1 MTDLVQK
8 LSGVRDLKRILETTV
23 KELGESFGADSCQ
36 IMLSN
41 PLDVNSTSICEYKV
55 PGDDD
60 EEDLTGLPTTTL
72 PLMLHGR
79 TLGAFSISRRREVQA
94 TEVNAIRGILGE
106 MSDIVR
112 HAQINDVV
120 QRDTFRE
127 TFLVEIGNLMAYSLG
142 IGDALFMV
150 VNILGKV
157 LQSSRCLFIC
167 TDDAQAGWKCF
178 EFWQQEQVQSCQDY
192 LWPTT
197 DSPVIAQTLLSKT
210 PLHFFEGQQNSYVSP
225 VQEELQFIGV
235 KSLLGVSL
243 RSSQGVHGCVIL
255 QQCDYRRAWTR
266 GEIDMVQN
274 VADKVAEALVKLP
287 AEKRAREPIMQLHQR
302 IVAPGVEAEGND
314 PYAKIDNVRRALK
327 GALGQQVIPSSRQ
340 AAAKPKPAAP
350 APAKPA
356 PAQAPAPITNNA
368 GIRQAPP
375 VAAPPAPAQAAP
387 VQNAPTAPAQATASG
402 QPVISPVQK
411 WAGPAAA
418 APPVAASAPSSFA
431 PPPGI
436 APDPVA
442 PPAPSAPPATAPGAA
457 EKDIYS
463 DLDFGD
469 ESQFAD
475 LPTAPAPAEPEAA
488 PRPRPGRARPGR
500 EDADATW
507 DKLKPPPEPLTA
519 DSAAMN
525 VAPPAVPTELPSAPA
540 APAAAP
546 APAFSLADLD
556 AIGSPG
562 VVSSAP
568 SILPA
573 DLDAIGAPST
583 PAAAPIAKADLD
595 AIGAPSS
602 PTSSPAAA
610 APVSLSELDAIG
622 TPSSA
627 PAGGAGE
634 WGNLD
639 AIAAPSN
646 TPARGGLG
654 GKMIGKA
661 RASSASGLFNK
672 KKGMLGG
679 SDSPSAAP
687 GEDGSNGNAAA
698 AAAPPPMNDEE
709 ATVKLKALM
718 DTTNERSDY
727 VFGTPGL
734 DMRVLGR
741 IDGWLN
747 EIEGKDAFANG
758 HAMQTA
764 KYAVAIAEQAHLSKA
779 QIDLIRQAALVH
791 DVGKLGS
798 PASLLQK
805 PDENLDDNEL
815 LTVMRHPIAGA
826 ELLDS
831 FPDLQPLVPI
841 VVMHREE
848 FNGEGY
854 PQGLA
859 GNEIPIEA
867 RVIAVANGYHC
878 MVSPMKY
885 GPGMK
890 PIDAQNRIVEEAGKK
905 YDPMFVQALV
915 ESILMQKVPA
925 VF

>member
-60 EEDLTGLPTTTL
+60 DDLNGLPTVTL

-79 TLGAFSISRRREVQA
+79 TLGAFSISRRREVAQQ
-94 TEVNAIRGILGE
+94 EVNAIRGILGE

-167 TDDAQAGWKCF
+167 TDDNQAGWKCF

-197 DSPVIAQTLLSKT
+197 DSPVIAQTLLSSV
-210 PLHFFEGQQNSYVSP
+210 PLHFYEGQQNSYVSP

-235 KSLLGVSL
+235 KSLLGVAL
-243 RSSQGVHGCVIL
+243 RSSQGIHGCVIL

-266 GEIDMVQN
+266 GEVDMVQN

-302 IVAPGVEAEGND
+302 IVAPAPETNGGDA
-314 PYAKIDNVRRALK
+314 YSKIDGVRRALK

-340 AAAKPKPAAP
+340 ALAKPKPAAP
-350 APAKPA
+350 AAPVNKGALQSPRTPGPAGSPNTPATPVA
-356 PAQAPAPITNNA
+356 PA
-368 GIRQAPP
+368 
-375 VAAPPAPAQAAP
+375 AQAAP
-387 VQNAPTAPAQATASG
+387 FAPPSAPTPPQAAPPPQPAVDGTN

-411 WAGPAAA
+411 WAAPTA
-418 APPVAASAPSSFA
+418 APIPPAQAPSSFA
-431 PPPGI
+431 PPPGMAAN
-436 APDPVA
+436 APV
-442 PPAPSAPPATAPGAA
+442 APSAPQTNFAAGTTAGAT
-457 EKDIYS
+457 EKDPYS
-463 DLDFGD
+463 DLEFGD
-469 ESQFAD
+469 YTEFAD
-475 LPTAPAPAEPEAA
+475 APAKPALVEPTPEAA
-488 PRPRPGRARPGR
+488 PRLRPGRATRGR
-500 EDADATW
+500 DDADATW
-507 DKLKPPPEPLTA
+507 DKLKEVHVPTSETLTGDAATSDALPPPQ
-519 DSAAMN
+519 
-525 VAPPAVPTELPSAPA
+525 VP
-540 APAAAP
+540 
-546 APAFSLADLD
+546 
-556 AIGSPG
+556 
-562 VVSSAP
+562 VQ
-568 SILPA
+568 
-573 DLDAIGAPST
+573 
-583 PAAAPIAKADLD
+583 
-595 AIGAPSS
+595 
-602 PTSSPAAA
+602 A
-610 APVSLSELDAIG
+610 APVSPVHPEPAAPVASASISISDLDAIG
-622 TPSSA
+622 TPSAA
-627 PAGGAGE
+627 PAGDGGG

-639 AIAAPSN
+639 AIAAPAN

-661 RASSASGLFNK
+661 RASSSSGLFNK

-679 SDSPSAAP
+679 ADASAPGSAEEKAESAAP
-687 GEDGSNGNAAA
+687 S
-698 AAAPPPMNDEE
+698 PPPEAKPAMNDEE
-709 ATVKLKALM
+709 ATQKLKAIM
-718 DTTNERSDY
+718 DASNERSDY
-727 VFGTPGL
+727 VFSTPGL

-747 EIEGKDAFANG
+747 EIESKDAFVNG

-764 KYAVAIAEQAHLSKA
+764 KYAVAIAEQAHLSKEQVA
-779 QIDLIRQAALVH
+779 LIRQAALVH
-791 DVGKLGS
+791 DVGKLGT
-798 PASLLQK
+798 PASVLQK
-805 PDENLDDNEL
+805 QDEALDDNEL
-815 LTVMRHPIAGA
+815 LTVMGLPMAGA

-831 FPDLQPLVPI
+831 FPDLKPLVPI
-841 VVMHREE
+841 VGTHREE

-854 PQGLA
+854 PQGLK

-867 RVIAVANGYHC
+867 RVVAVANGYHC
-878 MVSPMKY
+878 MVSAMKY

-905 YDPMFVQALV
+905 YDPTFVQALV
-915 ESILMQKVPA
+915 ECILMQKVPA

>member
-55 PGDDD
+55 PGDEDD
-60 EEDLTGLPTTTL
+60 DDDLAGLPRVTL

-79 TLGAFSISRRREVQA
+79 TLGAFSISRRREVAQQ
-94 TEVNAIRGILGE
+94 EVNAIRGILGE

-167 TDDAQAGWKCF
+167 TDDNQAGWKCF
-178 EFWQQEQVQSCQDY
+178 EFWQQDQVQSCQDY

-197 DSPVIAQTLLSKT
+197 DSPVIAQTLLSSV
-210 PLHFFEGQQNSYVSP
+210 PLHFYEGQQNSYVSP

-235 KSLLGVSL
+235 KSLLGVAL
-243 RSSQGVHGCVIL
+243 RSSQGIHGCVIL

-266 GEIDMVQN
+266 GEVDMVQN

-302 IVAPGVEAEGND
+302 IVAPAQEVRGDDA
-314 PYAKIDNVRRALK
+314 YAKIDNVRRALK

-350 APAKPA
+350 AAPANKGALQSPKTPTPATSPNTQATPVASPA
-356 PAQAPAPITNNA
+356 PAA
-368 GIRQAPP
+368 
-375 VAAPPAPAQAAP
+375 APAQAAP
-387 VQNAPTAPAQATASG
+387 AQAVPSQAVPPARPTVDG
-402 QPVISPVQK
+402 QPVILPVQK
-411 WAGPAAA
+411 WAA
-418 APPVAASAPSSFA
+418 
-431 PPPGI
+431 
-436 APDPVA
+436 
-442 PPAPSAPPATAPGAA
+442 
-457 EKDIYS
+457 
-463 DLDFGD
+463 
-469 ESQFAD
+469 
-475 LPTAPAPAEPEAA
+475 
-488 PRPRPGRARPGR
+488 
-500 EDADATW
+500 
-507 DKLKPPPEPLTA
+507 
-519 DSAAMN
+519 
-525 VAPPAVPTELPSAPA
+525 PSAPA
-540 APAAAP
+540 APQANPGAGTTSGAAERDPYSDLEFGDYEFGVGDVEIGGTPTNPAGAEASQAAPRLRPGRVSGGREDADTTWDKLKGVQATSSDSLTADAAASMAPPPVPVQEAPAAPVQPEPAAAP
-546 APAFSLADLD
+546 AASASISIAD
-556 AIGSPG
+556 
-562 VVSSAP
+562 
-568 SILPA
+568 
-573 DLDAIGAPST
+573 
-583 PAAAPIAKADLD
+583 
-595 AIGAPSS
+595 
-602 PTSSPAAA
+602 
-610 APVSLSELDAIG
+610 LDAIG
-622 TPSSA
+622 TPSAPSDA
-627 PAGGAGE
+627 PASDGGQ

-639 AIAAPSN
+639 AIAAPAN

-661 RASSASGLFNK
+661 RASSSSGLFNK

-679 SDSPSAAP
+679 GDAPAAGSSEEKAEGPSP
-687 GEDGSNGNAAA
+687 
-698 AAAPPPMNDEE
+698 APPAQAKPAMNDEE
-709 ATVKLKALM
+709 ATIKLKALM
-718 DTTNERSDY
+718 DASNERSDY
-727 VFGTPGL
+727 VFSTPGL

-747 EIEGKDAFANG
+747 EIESKDAFVNG

-764 KYAVAIAEQAHLSKA
+764 KYAVAIAEQAHLSKE

-798 PASLLQK
+798 SASVLQK
-805 PDENLDDNEL
+805 PDEALDDNEL
-815 LTVMRHPIAGA
+815 LTVMGHPIAGA

-831 FPDLQPLVPI
+831 FPDLKPLVPI
-841 VVMHREE
+841 VGMHREE

-854 PQGLA
+854 PQGLK
-859 GNEIPIEA
+859 GNEIPVEA
-867 RVIAVANGYHC
+867 RVVAVANGYHC
-878 MVSPMKY
+878 MVSAMKY

-915 ESILMQKVPA
+915 ECILMQKVPA

>member
-60 EEDLTGLPTTTL
+60 EDLNGLPSVTL

-79 TLGAFSISRRREVQA
+79 TLGAFSISRRREVAQQ
-94 TEVNAIRGILGE
+94 EVNSIRGILGE

-167 TDDAQAGWKCF
+167 TDDNQAGWKCF
-178 EFWQQEQVQSCQDY
+178 EFWQQDQVQSCQDY

-197 DSPVIAQTLLSKT
+197 DSPVIAQTLLSSV
-210 PLHFFEGQQNSYVSP
+210 PLHFYEGQQNSYVSP

-235 KSLLGVSL
+235 KSLLGVAL
-243 RSSQGVHGCVIL
+243 RSSQGIHGCVIL

-302 IVAPGVEAEGND
+302 IVAPATETHGDDA
-314 PYAKIDNVRRALK
+314 YAKIDNVRRALK

-350 APAKPA
+350 AAPANKGALQSPKTPTPAGASNIPATPVAPAARATPA
-356 PAQAPAPITNNA
+356 PAPQAPLQP
-368 GIRQAPP
+368 
-375 VAAPPAPAQAAP
+375 
-387 VQNAPTAPAQATASG
+387 QATPQSQG
-402 QPVISPVQK
+402 VDVNQPVISPVPK
-411 WAGPAAA
+411 WSAPPSAPAPAAQ
-418 APPVAASAPSSFA
+418 PPSQFA
-431 PPPGI
+431 PPPQVANAQSGLAAN
-436 APDPVA
+436 APV
-442 PPAPSAPPATAPGAA
+442 APSAPASPTAPQTDFGTGTASGAP
-457 EKDIYS
+457 ERDPYS
-463 DLDFGD
+463 DLEFGD
-469 ESQFAD
+469 YTDFAD
-475 LPTAPAPAEPEAA
+475 LPAAPKSPASAAPPEAL
-488 PRPRPGRARPGR
+488 RPRPGRLSRGR
-500 EDADATW
+500 EDADVTW
-507 DKLKPPPEPLTA
+507 GKLQEVHEPTAAKKLTA
-519 DSAAMN
+519 DTAAN
-525 VAPPAVPTELPSAPA
+525 VAAQEVAIPAIPVTPAAPVTPEPAVP
-540 APAAAP
+540 AAA
-546 APAFSLADLD
+546 ASISIVDLD
-556 AIGSPG
+556 AIGSP
-562 VVSSAP
+562 A
-568 SILPA
+568 
-573 DLDAIGAPST
+573 T
-583 PAAAPIAKADLD
+583 AAA
-595 AIGAPSS
+595 GE
-602 PTSSPAAA
+602 AAA
-610 APVSLSELDAIG
+610 G
-622 TPSSA
+622 Q
-627 PAGGAGE
+627 

-639 AIAAPSN
+639 AIAAPTN

-661 RASSASGLFNK
+661 RASSSSGLFNK

-679 SDSPSAAP
+679 ADAQSSSASEDKSEVAAP
-687 GEDGSNGNAAA
+687 S
-698 AAAPPPMNDEE
+698 PPSETRPAMNDEE
-709 ATVKLKALM
+709 ATAKLKALM
-718 DTTNERSDY
+718 DASNERSDY
-727 VFGTPGL
+727 VFSTPGL

-747 EIEGKDAFANG
+747 EIESKDGFVNG

-798 PASLLQK
+798 PASVLQK
-805 PDENLDDNEL
+805 PDEALDDNEL
-815 LTVMRHPIAGA
+815 LTVMGHPMAGA

-831 FPDLQPLVPI
+831 FPDLKPLVPI
-841 VVMHREE
+841 IGTHREE
-848 FNGEGY
+848 YNGEGY
-854 PQGLA
+854 PQGLK
-859 GNEIPIEA
+859 GNEIPVEA

-890 PIDAQNRIVEEAGKK
+890 PIDAQNKIVEEAGKK